1 MKKLFLILSLLF
13 AILTFAGAIYVLTS
27 KGEANAGFAV
37 IPMTL
42 SLGSFSLYKAFKR
55 K

>member
-1 MKKLFLILSLLF
+1 MKKLFLILALLF
-13 AILTFAGAIYVLTS
+13 TILTFAGAIYVLTS

-37 IPMTL
+37 IPMVL
-42 SLGSFSLYKAFKR
+42 SLGSFSLYKAHKR